1 LPADEPIVPGAAA
14 SSDAARASEA
24 TPPGDATPTSEA
36 TPPADGTASPDPT
49 SSGDVT
55 LPGAHRHRAC
65 VVAIGGHRLAVDV
78 REAREVMTVD
88 AVGAVPGAPAPLLG
102 VANLRGTVVAVADA
116 RSVFGLTPTPTKAG
130 AAAIVLAAGGLEA
143 AVPIDGVLGLEWFDA
158 PLPVEDVPDGPL
170 KRFAAGVVPQPD
182 KPIILLD
189 AARLLEA
196 LRAPW
201 ASAAAEAQ
209 P

>member
-1 LPADEPIVPGAAA
+1 LPADEPAISGAAT
-14 SSDAARASEA
+14 SSDAARASNA
-24 TPPGDATPTSEA
+24 TPAGDATPAADAIPAADA
-36 TPPADGTASPDPT
+36 TP
-49 SSGDVT
+49 SGDPT

-65 VVAIGGHRLAVDV
+65 VVAIGGRTFAVDV
-78 REAREVMTVD
+78 REAREVMSVD
-88 AVGAVPGAPAPLLG
+88 AIGAVPGASAPLLG

-116 RSVFGLTPTPTKAG
+116 RSLLGLPPTPRKVRG
-130 AAAIVLAAGGLEA
+130 AAIVLAAGGLEA

-158 PLPVEDVPDGPL
+158 PLPIDDLADGRL
-170 KRFAAGVVPQPD
+170 KTFAAGLVPRADEPA
-182 KPIILLD
+182 ILLD

-201 ASAAAEAQ
+201 APAAVEAQ

>member
-1 LPADEPIVPGAAA
+1 MPADEPAISGAAA
-14 SSDAARASEA
+14 SSDAVRASDA
-24 TPPGDATPTSEA
+24 TPPGDATPAADA
-36 TPPADGTASPDPT
+36 TP
-49 SSGDVT
+49 SGDPT

-65 VVAIGGHRLAVDV
+65 VVAIGGRRLAVDV

-88 AVGAVPGAPAPLLG
+88 AIGTVPGAPAPLLG

-116 RSVFGLTPTPTKAG
+116 RSVLGLPPTPRKVRG
-130 AAAIVLAAGGLEA
+130 AAIVLAAGGLEA

-158 PLPVEDVPDGPL
+158 PLPVDDLADGPL
-170 KRFAAGVVPQPD
+170 KTFAAGLVPRADEPA
-182 KPIILLD
+182 ILLD

-196 LRAPW
+196 LCAPW
-201 ASAAAEAQ
+201 APAAVEAQ